1 MRSSLLICSFFC
13 NLPTDS
19 GVFKEGDLNEIF
31 LLDIYERIKQ
41 NEFKTGHDH
50 CNHVLKVQQTLVP
63 SSRYLILLYI
73 E

>member
-1 MRSSLLICSFFC
+1 MYLKPPKLTDKFSSL
-13 NLPTDS
+13 
-19 GVFKEGDLNEIF
+19 GVFKENGDLNETF

-63 SSRYLILLYI
+63 SSR
-73 E
+73 